1 MRAESQLKVLRLR
14 DVGFGLPVVA
24 VVTALADR
32 RCPLGEPKDLVVS
45 AKAQAGFAKAFGL
58 SWADALASGNVYN
71 ATQACAKLGITADE
85 LDQKWSTLNRGG
97 AKPTLLKFGG
107 GFYCGHVDGLFVING
122 FYMSVTALLLLLLRP
137 RAAAAAPAG
146 LPRLPCLRYYSSYY
160 SYFS

>member
-1 MRAESQLKVLRLR
+1 MEVTFEGKIQGKIIVRHV
-14 DVGFGLPVVA
+14 DPPVK
-24 VVTALADR
+24 T
-32 RCPLGEPKDLVVS
+32 EPKDLVVS

-122 FYMSVTALLLLLLRP
+122 FYMSVTALLLLLLALRP
-137 RAAAAAPAG
+137 RAAAAAAG
-146 LPRLPCLRYYSSYY
+146 LPCPPCLS
-160 SYFS
+160 